1 MKIIWGP
8 GDDTTC
14 TDCNDITTF
23 KVIEKKTELI
33 YSTEVFYHSRKIKD
47 DNEIK
52 IVAHTA
58 NILDKSVS
66 AVRQRIKRKD
76 KPMPQGKVW
85 KQEAKGYEIF
95 INLKNYRK
103 YM

>member
-1 MKIIWGP
+1 LNNIENSDNQELMTPLEKLKWLSTRIELLETEISNLKMGSS
-8 GDDTTC
+8 DTW
-14 TDCNDITTF
+14 
-23 KVIEKKTELI
+23 VPLP
-33 YSTEVFYHSRKIKD
+33 
-47 DNEIK
+47 
-52 IVAHTA
+52 VAA